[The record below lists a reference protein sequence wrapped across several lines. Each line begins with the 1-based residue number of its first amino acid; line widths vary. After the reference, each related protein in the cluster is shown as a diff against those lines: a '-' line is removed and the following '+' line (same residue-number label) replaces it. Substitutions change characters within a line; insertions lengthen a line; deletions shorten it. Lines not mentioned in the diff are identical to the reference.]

1 MNIPA
6 DNIKGKVSAGWI
18 DSINNFLYLVS
29 CLVVVMLIR
38 STHDA
43 LKFGL
48 DLFEAQ

>member
-1 MNIPA
+1 MNIPT
-6 DNIKGKVSAGWI
+6 DNIKGNVSAGWM
-18 DSINNFLYLVS
+18 DNINNFLPLVS
-29 CLVVVMLIR
+29 CLVVLMLIR